1 MLTDTGESIDFY
13 NPSHFKLKIED
24 YIYSKMLKFNS
35 RREQEIDQLLKEI
48 GLVVEDIDAVILT
61 HMHLDHIDGVK
72 YFPKAKFLISK
83 IDWENPSGI
92 PKWGLPKWF
101 KAEKIL
107 CEKSNNG
114 FRKSYRIANNLELV
128 ATPGHTVG
136 HQSVLLSVDNY
147 SILFAG
153 DMSFNEYQLK
163 NKIVGGINMN
173 IKKSINTIEMVQKF
187 SRENN
192 LIYLPSHDPNSGKRL
207 LELTTTICKNT

>member
-1 MLTDTGESIDFY
+1 M
-13 NPSHFKLKIED
+13 
-24 YIYSKMLKFNS
+24 
-35 RREQEIDQLLKEI
+35 
-48 GLVVEDIDAVILT
+48 
-61 HMHLDHIDGVK
+61 
-72 YFPKAKFLISK
+72 
-83 IDWENPSGI
+83 
-92 PKWGLPKWF
+92 
-101 KAEKIL
+101 
-107 CEKSNNG
+107 
-114 FRKSYRIANNLELV
+114 
-128 ATPGHTVG
+128 G